1 MNVAVIG
8 AGYVG
13 MATTLAL
20 ASEDNQITL
29 IEPGILDR
37 YKMLKDGKCPLNED
51 GMQHRFDEVKDF
63 IKIKKSIPVKVKDFD
78 IIFVCVGTPHTESG
92 DLDLSFIEN
101 VLHDLSRN
109 DYKGLVVIKST
120 LNLGNTELL
129 AAQYGLNL
137 AFSPEFLRES
147 TALRD
152 AMNPDRIVLG
162 LSSRIPE
169 ESRNDFYNLIK
180 KFYREGLEGAA
191 YRNCRFIF
199 MNAISAEL
207 VKLAANSYLAVRLTY
222 FNELS
227 MLCENIGANIDD
239 VMWGMVND
247 PRIGMNYATT
257 SIGYAGPCLPKDTQS
272 LAKYANKYRAPLRT
286 LEGTMC
292 SNGELFLRWIKFI
305 DDLSRKN
312 DCKSV
317 LFLGV
322 AFKDYSDD
330 TRTSLSLKLVG
341 RMALRGYETL
351 HIYDPRCDENPELS
365 ENYDLIIVS
374 SKEYADKLD
383 EFNPKVIV
391 DLRHCV
397 DREKYPNVQY
407 LGK

>member
-1 MNVAVIG
+1 
-8 AGYVG
+8 
-13 MATTLAL
+13 
-20 ASEDNQITL
+20 
-29 IEPGILDR
+29 
-37 YKMLKDGKCPLNED
+37 
-51 GMQHRFDEVKDF
+51 
-63 IKIKKSIPVKVKDFD
+63 
-78 IIFVCVGTPHTESG
+78 
-92 DLDLSFIEN
+92 
-101 VLHDLSRN
+101 
-109 DYKGLVVIKST
+109 
-120 LNLGNTELL
+120 
-129 AAQYGLNL
+129 
-137 AFSPEFLRES
+137 
-147 TALRD
+147 
-152 AMNPDRIVLG
+152 
-162 LSSRIPE
+162 
-169 ESRNDFYNLIK
+169 
-180 KFYREGLEGAA
+180 
-191 YRNCRFIF
+191 

-227 MLCENIGANIDD
+227 MLCESIGANIDD

-305 DDLSRKN
+305 DDLSRKH

-365 ENYDLIIVS
+365 ENYDLLLFILLKEVS
-374 SKEYADKLD
+374 HTCSLILCLEAVT
-383 EFNPKVIV
+383 E
-391 DLRHCV
+391 
-397 DREKYPNVQY
+397 
-407 LGK
+407 